1 MHEGTASYSLTGRPL
16 VRSRTLGSQGP
27 KGVSRADAPVGR
39 WRRAHR
45 FATLAVLMV
54 ALTGCGGGIN
64 EQTVGDED
72 LHFFVHGGGLLPRG
86 GQDAEV
92 GGTLTTGDGCVMLDQ
107 DGNRFPVVWPS
118 GTSVEG
124 TDPLVVELPSG
135 EQLSEGDQVSG
146 GGGYPY
152 ADTLDIEVPQA
163 CLNEWGEVAVFNP
176 DDDSEVVAREVP

>member
-1 MHEGTASYSLTGRPL
+1 MREGTASYSMTGRPL
-16 VRSRTLGSQGP
+16 VYSRTLGSQGP
-27 KGVSRADAPVGR
+27 KGASRAGAPVGR

-54 ALTGCGGGIN
+54 AIAGCGGGIN
-64 EQTVGDED
+64 EQTVGDGD
-72 LHFFVHGGGLLPRG
+72 LHFFAHGGGLLPRG

-92 GGTLTTGDGCVMLDQ
+92 GGTLTIGSGCVMLDQ
-107 DGNRFPVVWPS
+107 DGNLFPAVWPS

-135 EQLSEGDQVSG
+135 EQLREGDQVVG

-152 ADTLDIEVPQA
+152 ADTLDIEDPGG
-163 CLNEWGEVAVFNP
+163 CLNEWGEVAMFNP
-176 DDDSEVVAREVP
+176 DDDPEVVAREVP